1 MAPSKGFP
9 IRNQRQKS
17 LWLEALGWLVSLALL
32 APLIVYA
39 KRGWMPLVALFGV
52 AGGILLGL
60 ILAGRRL
67 YDVMMAD
74 GLSSRKGT
82 GSFFLTVG
90 LMLLAVLFVL
100 LGAAVA
106 IFFSLRGGVTPPP
119 I

>member
-1 MAPSKGFP
+1 VT
-9 IRNQRQKS
+9 S
-17 LWLEALGWLVSLALL
+17 LAFEAFGWLVSLSLL
-32 APLIVYA
+32 SPLLIYA
-39 KRGWMPLVALFGV
+39 KRGYMPLPALFGV
-52 AGGILLGL
+52 AGGILLAL
-60 ILAGRRL
+60 ILVGRRL

-74 GLSSRKGT
+74 GLSGRKAT